1 VNAHT
6 FASSNRRAVPE
17 LTAARPMLTMLPAI
31 FHEDPFAIRWLAAFD
46 DVMTAIDTTL
56 DCFPAYIDPALSPT
70 DFLEWIGSWLG
81 AEPDEEMSET
91 QRRSLVAALVDLH
104 ARRGTA
110 GAIRELVELQLPV
123 HCEVIEGGGSQ
134 ASLGPG
140 GPLPG
145 TAASIFLVRITAIGA
160 TLSDHQ
166 RRRAR
171 LIIDAAR
178 PAHLPVSIEFPE
190 TVKDHT

>member
-1 VNAHT
+1 MNTQRFIA
-6 FASSNRRAVPE
+6 SNRRAVPE
-17 LTAARPMLTMLPAI
+17 LAAARPMLTMLPAV
-31 FHEDPFAIRWLAAFD
+31 FHDDPFAVRWLAAFD
-46 DVMTAIDTTL
+46 DVMTAIDATL
-56 DCFPAYIDPALSPT
+56 DCFPAYIDPALNPS

-91 QRRSLVAALVDLH
+91 QRRALVAALVDLH

-123 HCEVIEGGGSQ
+123 RCEVIEGGGAQ

-140 GPLPG
+140 TPLPG

-160 TLSDHQ
+160 ALSDHQ

-171 LIIDAAR
+171 LIIDATR
-178 PAHLPVSIEFPE
+178 PAHLPVRIEFP
-190 TVKDHT
+190 DNAA